1 MSTLSTY
8 NLKHPDTAD
17 DQITFTSGGDINL
30 DNGAVYIDSTNNR
43 LGIGTTTPSRPIH
56 LRTTTNPMLFLESSD
71 GIADIIGA
79 DPTGSTRFRS
89 DAGAMSFWTG
99 GDASSDNATNSSR
112 ALSLDANGRVIAG
125 ADSASEASVAFQL
138 KTVYNASGNNQK
150 LSLLHTQFSATT
162 SSVIEFN
169 RSRDNFGGD
178 SAVIDDSQL
187 GAISFRGYD
196 GTQYSEGAAIK
207 SFVDAN
213 PGDGDMPA
221 RLEFQTSNDGEATPR
236 TRFTISGSGRMGGQ
250 ARYVERVLN
259 LLYARLVAHG
269 GCSSGGPSG
278 TFTDFDGSEP
288 AFITVSRTT
297 TTATSGYSFI
307 GDGAGNAFSLFVG
320 CGDNP
325 VFGTH
330 SKDSDAPEF
339 RSWVLVDNQ
348 FVSAL
353 GGAPTNAT
361 RASLPTTP

>member
-1 MSTLSTY
+1 MSTLQTT
-8 NLKHPDTAD
+8 NLKHPDAAGN
-17 DQITFTSGGDINL
+17 QITFTSGGDTQTTGKIL
-30 DNGAVYIDSTNNR
+30 
-43 LGIGTTTPSRPIH
+43 LGTT
-56 LRTTTNPMLFLESSD
+56 
-71 GIADIIGA
+71 
-79 DPTGSTRFRS
+79 
-89 DAGAMSFWTG
+89 DAGE
-99 GDASSDNATNSSR
+99 
-112 ALSLDANGRVIAG
+112 AG
-125 ADSASEASVAFQL
+125 ADDLTVAAPLDAGITIRSGSSSSANLFFSDGTSGTDQYDGFINYRHHERALRFGAGAIEGFRLDDGGRLLVGASSQLDDGVALEL
-138 KTVYNASGNNQK
+138 KTRYNASGNRQK
-150 LSLLHTQFSATT
+150 LSLLHTQFAADT

-178 SAVIDDSQL
+178 TAVIDDSQL
-187 GAISFRGYD
+187 GAIVFRGYD
-196 GTQYSEGAAIK
+196 GTQYSAGAGIK
-207 SFVDAN
+207 SFVDAT
-213 PGDGDMPA
+213 PGNGDMPA
-221 RLEFQTSNDGEATPR
+221 RLEFFTSNDGEATLR
-236 TRFTISGSGRMGGQ
+236 SRLKINGAGRLSGQ
-250 ARYVERVLN
+250 ARYVERVFN

-288 AFITVSRTT
+288 AFITVPRTT

-307 GDGAGNAFSLFVG
+307 GDGQGGAFTLFVG

-330 SKDSDAPEF
+330 LKDSDAPEY